1 MLKRKFNFSTKPI
14 SKRFK
19 GFKVL
24 TKSEK
29 ALKKLVSSNE
39 KLKGAIKT
47 VFSKKGLK
55 VAAAGAIIGTGV
67 AHIWNYIESNSGCF
81 KKKSDGSVCKY
92 QELSCC
98 QNGKLDNVPFCDGM
112 EKLANVCKD
121 FNEDDENSCCRL
133 CDCKYVNN
141 CLPGDTMKC
150 QRPTVADALN
160 HFATQ
165 VGSTVWSGIGTV
177 FPWISY
183 VLYGFVAIFVIWII
197 SYIRSFFWMIR
208 KKDV

>member
-1 MLKRKFNFSTKPI
+1 MLKRKFNFNAKPI
-14 SKRFK
+14 SKRFNN
-19 GFKVL
+19 FKVL
-24 TKSEK
+24 TKSQK

-55 VAAAGAIIGTGV
+55 VAAAGALVGTGV
-67 AHIWNYIESNSGCF
+67 ASIWSYIESNSGCF

-92 QELSCC
+92 DELSCC
-98 QNGKLDNVPFCDGM
+98 QKGKLDNVPFCHGT
-112 EKLANVCKD
+112 KNLTNVCKD
-121 FNEDDENSCCRL
+121 FDEDDEKSCCRL
-133 CDCKYVNN
+133 CDCEYVD

-160 HFATQ
+160 HFASQ

-177 FPWISY
+177 FPWISH
-183 VLYGFVAIFVIWII
+183 VLYGLAAVFVLWIA
-197 SYIRSFFWMIR
+197 YYVRSFFRMTR